1 MCAKNRHEN
10 WDRKMDGRGFS
21 FNYERKL
28 TIQCV
33 KVNEPIGS
41 SYIKSSDW
49 LRWKHAKINPKNING
64 RCFQYAFTPSQ
75 HHEEIKNHPEGV
87 SNIKSFIDLQNWHG
101 IECPTVI

>member
-49 LRWKHAKINPKNING
+49 LRWKHAKINPKISMVDVSSMLLHRVNIMKKSKIILKEY
-64 RCFQYAFTPSQ
+64 Q
-75 HHEEIKNHPEGV
+75 ILNHLLICRIGMV
-87 SNIKSFIDLQNWHG
+87 
-101 IECPTVI
+101 